1 VAYRIEEHPRFLQQL
16 HGASDEAMDL
26 LVDIVY
32 PQLRTDPTAERG
44 SLPGLNY
51 DHASGLFT
59 LTLRGD
65 RGGSGFVSYQ
75 VLEDERLVMLF
86 DFLWLPD

>member
-44 SLPGLNY
+44 CPG
-51 DHASGLFT
+51 S
-59 LTLRGD
+59 R
-65 RGGSGFVSYQ
+65 RS
-75 VLEDERLVMLF
+75 
-86 DFLWLPD
+86 